1 MNLKQLARHLNLSPT
16 TVSRALNGYPEVKE
30 ATRERVQLAAIK
42 HHYQPSHHANSLA
55 TGRAKAI
62 GHVVPLSKH
71 MMINPHFS
79 DFIAGAGETYSK
91 VGYDMLLRVVSEE
104 EEEAVYRSFAKNG
117 RVDGVVIHGPKL
129 NDSRVRLLQDL
140 KLPFVVHG
148 RTSQD
153 ESSYNW
159 LDVNNF
165 RAFERATSFLLDLGH
180 KEIALINGF
189 ESMNFAQRRRDGYLS
204 ALNQAGISAN
214 SELMFTGEMIEPQGY
229 EAVQT
234 LLQNKRMPTALLLSS
249 ILPALGAV
257 RAIQAAGLVLGRD
270 VSIITFDDQL
280 SFLQNSGDIPL
291 FTSLRSSI
299 QDAGRRLAEILIEII
314 ESGETSS
321 SANES
326 TNRHE
331 LWETELVLGTSTAPP
346 AK

>member
-1 MNLKQLARHLNLSPT
+1 MNLKQLSQHLNLSPT

-42 HHYQPSHHANSLA
+42 HNYQPSHHANSLA

-79 DFIAGAGETYSK
+79 DFIAGAGESYSK
-91 VGYDMLLRVVSEE
+91 AGYDMLLRVVSEDE
-104 EEEAVYRSFAKNG
+104 EESVYRSFAKNG
-117 RVDGVVIHGPKL
+117 RVDGVIIHGPKM
-129 NDSRVRLLQDL
+129 NDSRVALLQEL

-148 RTSQD
+148 RTLQD
-153 ESSYNW
+153 ESSYSW

-165 RAFERATSFLLDLGH
+165 SAFERATKFLLDLGH
-180 KEIALINGF
+180 KDIALVNGF
-189 ESMNFAQRRRDGYLS
+189 EAMNFALRRRDGYLS
-204 ALNQAGISAN
+204 ALSKGGYKAN
-214 SELMFTGEMIEPQGY
+214 PDLMFSGEMIEPQGY
-229 EAVQT
+229 EAIKS
-234 LLQNKRMPTALLLSS
+234 LLKKDMMPSAILLSS

-257 RAIQAAGLVLGRD
+257 RAIQEAGLVPGRD

-299 QDAGRRLAEILIEII
+299 QEAGRRVAEILLEII
-314 ESGETSS
+314 ETNDSS
-321 SANES
+321 PEV
-326 TNRHE
+326 NRHE
-331 LWETELVLGTSTAPP
+331 LWEAELVIGASTSPP
-346 AK
+346 VK